1 MKLKELLQSLHN
13 WAPPSFQEGYDNSGL
28 LVGDD
33 NQEITGVLV
42 SLDCTESIIQE
53 AKEKECNVVIA
64 HHPIVFSGLK
74 RFIGSNY
81 VERTVI
87 DAIKNDIAIIAI
99 HTNLDHIN
107 SGVNAKIGT
116 LLGIQTPTIL
126 KPMKGHLLKVQT
138 YVPRANTED
147 VAGAMFSAGAGN
159 IGSYESCSF
168 RNSGTGTFKAGD
180 NANPHVGE
188 IGKIH
193 FEEEDQLMVV
203 VHKHK
208 LNAVVSAMKKAHPYE
223 EVAYDVFE
231 LQNLDDW
238 NGAGMYGE
246 LPESMGTME
255 FLAQVKETF
264 KCGVVKYTNPHVDQI
279 KKVAWCGGAGSFL
292 LNDAKKSG
300 ADIFITGDYKYHQ
313 FFDAENEII
322 IADIGH
328 FESEQFTKE
337 LIADFLGENFS
348 TFAIH
353 LSEVNTNPVN
363 YL

>member
-1 MKLKELLQSLHN
+1 MRLKELLKNLHH

-28 LVGDD
+28 LVGDASH
-33 NQEITGVLV
+33 EVEGVLV
-42 SLDCTESIIQE
+42 SLDCTERIIQE
-53 AKEKECNVVIA
+53 AKEKGCNVVIA

-74 RFIGSNY
+74 RFTGANY

-99 HTNLDHIN
+99 HTNLDHVS
-107 SGVNAKIGT
+107 SGVNAKIGS
-116 LLGIQTPTIL
+116 LLGIQNPAIL
-126 KPMKGHLLKVQT
+126 KPMQGHLLKIQV
-138 YVPRANTED
+138 YVPKANIQE
-147 VAGAMFSAGAGN
+147 VLEAMFSAGAGD
-159 IGSYESCSF
+159 IGNYDSCSF
-168 RNSGTGTFKAGD
+168 RNSGIGTFRAG
-180 NANPHVGE
+180 NESNPYVGE
-188 IGKIH
+188 IGKVH
-193 FEEEDQLMVV
+193 SEEEDQLAVV

-208 LNAVVSAMKKAHPYE
+208 LHPVVSAMKKVHPYE

-231 LQNLDDW
+231 LQNQDNW

-246 LPESMGTME
+246 LSEPMGTLE
-255 FLAQVKETF
+255 FLQKVKNTF
-264 KCGVVKYTNPHVDQI
+264 KCGVVKYTNPHVDEI
-279 KKVAWCGGAGSFL
+279 KTVAWCGGAGSFL

-337 LIADFLGENFS
+337 LIVDFLGENFS
-348 TFAIH
+348 TFAVH

>member
-28 LVGDD
+28 LVGDV
-33 NQEITGVLV
+33 NQKVTGVIV
-42 SLDCTESIIQE
+42 SLDCTEPVVQE
-53 AKEKECNVVIA
+53 AKSKGCNVVIA
-64 HHPIVFSGLK
+64 HHPIVFGGLK
-74 RFIGSNY
+74 RFTGSNY

-87 DAIKNDIAIIAI
+87 QAIKNDIAIVSI
-99 HTNLDHIN
+99 HTNLDHIS
-107 SGVNAKIGT
+107 SGVNAKIGD
-116 LLGIQTPTIL
+116 LLGIQNRSIL
-126 KPMKGHLLKVQT
+126 KPMQGHLLKIQVF
-138 YVPRANTED
+138 VPKSNTEE
-147 VAGAMFSAGAGN
+147 VSKAMFSAGAGG
-159 IGSYESCSF
+159 IGNYDSCSF
-168 RNSGTGTFKAGD
+168 RNSGIGTFRAGKD
-180 NANPHVGE
+180 SRPYVGE

-193 FEEEDQLMVV
+193 SEEEDQLAVV

-208 LNAVVSAMKKAHPYE
+208 LHEVVAAMQKTHPYE

-231 LQNLDDW
+231 LQNQDKF

-246 LPESMGTME
+246 LPEPVSTLE
-255 FLAQVKETF
+255 FIQKVKNTF
-264 KCGVVKYTNPHVDQI
+264 NCGVVKYTKPHVEEI
-279 KKVAWCGGAGSFL
+279 KTVAWCGGAGSFL
-292 LNDAKKSG
+292 LNNAKKSG

-337 LIADFLGENFS
+337 LIVDFLGENFS
-348 TFAIH
+348 TFAVH